1 MSQISI
7 SELLT
12 GLLVF
17 ATLLRLRQIC
27 VHPILI
33 QEQADEDGYIHGD
46 EEGYIERELARAKRL
61 VSEDFVT
68 RMKKKFKEI
77 ADERVA
83 AEMSQVCGG
92 VSNFF

>member
-1 MSQISI
+1 M
-7 SELLT
+7 
-12 GLLVF
+12 
-17 ATLLRLRQIC
+17 
-27 VHPILI
+27 
-33 QEQADEDGYIHGD
+33 
-46 EEGYIERELARAKRL
+46 ERELARAKRL

-83 AEMSQVCGG
+83 AEMSQVCSG

>member
-1 MSQISI
+1 M
-7 SELLT
+7 
-12 GLLVF
+12 
-17 ATLLRLRQIC
+17 
-27 VHPILI
+27 
-33 QEQADEDGYIHGD
+33 
-46 EEGYIERELARAKRL
+46 ERELARAKRL

-92 VSNFF
+92 VSNFFSKRKNTYQ